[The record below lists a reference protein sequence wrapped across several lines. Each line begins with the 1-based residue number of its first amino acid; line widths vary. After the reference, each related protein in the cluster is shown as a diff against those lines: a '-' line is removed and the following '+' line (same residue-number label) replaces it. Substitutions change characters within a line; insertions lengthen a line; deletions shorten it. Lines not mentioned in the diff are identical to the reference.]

1 MPFRDDPV
9 LKALVD
15 HIDQKLSHQ
24 DEMRQSEFAGLA
36 KQLDSHG
43 KKLDDHT
50 AETRLAQKEFSAETR
65 AQFTLFGT
73 KLTLVEERVR
83 NNSDRIDAI
92 NEAGEKA
99 SERKDG
105 YLKTLIAAVL
115 GGGGIWVILDALM
128 NRGKP

>member
-15 HIDQKLSHQ
+15 HIDQKLEHQ
-24 DEMRQSEFAGLA
+24 DEMRKAEFAGLA
-36 KQLDSHG
+36 KQIDSHG
-43 KKLDDHT
+43 QKLDTH
-50 AETRLAQKEFSAETR
+50 ASETRNAQKEFSAETR

-83 NNSDRIDAI
+83 NHAEKIDEI
-92 NEAGEKA
+92 NRDVEKA

-105 YLKTLIAAVL
+105 YLKALIAAIL
-115 GGGGIWVILDALM
+115 SGGGIWVILDALM